1 MQRSEFMEL
10 KVNVYLDLKWQNF
23 PNGTSYIQEIGVKS
37 LFLVGIKGHFMQ
49 YQSPSYYTWPY
60 GVPTHFPEN

>member
-1 MQRSEFMEL
+1 MFCVEMGKWCTQIFLKCFMQRSEFMEL

-37 LFLVGIKGHFMQ
+37 LFLVGIK
-49 YQSPSYYTWPY
+49 
-60 GVPTHFPEN
+60 